1 MLQEVWYWYEEN
13 CPFRE
18 AHIKKAQPCLI
29 NIIQHLKASLQW
41 YIMDCIFVKRDFMI
55 VNSNDINNVKNDCID
70 LQCSHNLQER
80 CIFSGVLSLAL

>member
-1 MLQEVWYWYEEN
+1 
-13 CPFRE
+13 
-18 AHIKKAQPCLI
+18 
-29 NIIQHLKASLQW
+29 
-41 YIMDCIFVKRDFMI
+41 MI